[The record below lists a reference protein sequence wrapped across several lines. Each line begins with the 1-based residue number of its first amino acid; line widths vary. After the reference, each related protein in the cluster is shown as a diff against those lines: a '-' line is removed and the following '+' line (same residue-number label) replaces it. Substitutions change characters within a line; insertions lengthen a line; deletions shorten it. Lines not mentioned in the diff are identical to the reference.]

1 MQRLCILTFML
12 LFYINLKAQILEE
25 ISKQKSPKEY
35 AEENI
40 RKNNY
45 FLLQSNYGLPYRYS
59 YNELIYA
66 RAVDSLTE
74 LVMSKYKFHIIYFGG
89 GCIADPLLLNYADTV
104 NQLMKLTLKKINKNY
119 NWYQQYEE
127 DKKGIL
133 IQHKV
138 HLDSIFNSEF
148 VQFELPFNF
157 KMNKKIYP
165 EFYKLAR
172 FMLDNPGMAIQ
183 IVVYPPKSHHEQSFD
198 KYKEVENFLV
208 KNFGMERT
216 RFSYAEIKN
225 HNRKKY
231 CIKYPLVI
239 N

>member
-1 MQRLCILTFML
+1 MKKLYILAFML

-40 RKNNY
+40 RKSNY
-45 FLLQSNYGLPYRYS
+45 FLLQSDYGSPYS
-59 YNELIYA
+59 YNGLIYA
-66 RAVDSLTE
+66 RAVDSLTG
-74 LVMSKYKFHIIYFGG
+74 LVTSKYKFHIIYFGG
-89 GCIADPLLLNYADTV
+89 GCVADPLLLDYADTV
-104 NQLMKLTLKKINKNY
+104 NQLMKLTLQKRNKND
-119 NWYQQYEE
+119 NWYQEYEE
-127 DKKGIL
+127 DKKRIL
-133 IQHKV
+133 LQHKV
-138 HLDSIFNSEF
+138 YLDSIFNSEF

-157 KMNKKIYP
+157 KINKKIYISQL
-165 EFYKLAR
+165 YTLAR
-172 FMLDNPGMAIQ
+172 FMLDNPSMAIQ
-183 IVVYPPKSHHEQSFD
+183 IVVYPPKSHHEQSFY

-231 CIKYPLVI
+231 CIKAKYK
-239 N
+239 